1 MTRKP
6 TPAPTLP
13 QPDDLPDKEIGSP
26 SIIEHTGAVRYSG
39 ALDLPEL
46 SSAKHANDVTEV
58 GLSPGVSGVQSTAD
72 VDIGALA
79 IYPPFLP

>member
-1 MTRKP
+1 VTRKP

-26 SIIEHTGAVRYSG
+26 SIIEHTGADRCSG
-39 ALDLPEL
+39 VLNLPEL

>member
-1 MTRKP
+1 VIRKP

-26 SIIEHTGAVRYSG
+26 SIIEHTG